1 MREARQLNT
10 AGDTEW
16 GRIMKAFATLV
27 LVLAWPLGNA
37 AAAAESAP
45 PQKQLTDTAAEVFK
59 GTTAL
64 TGLLPV
70 HVDDRGGRI
79 LLTLPLPDAEGISA
93 RFLYTPAL
101 RTGLG
106 SAPTLLDR
114 GKVGETQVLAF
125 RRIGK
130 KVAAV
135 FENPRFR
142 GAGARSPDFAT
153 SVVWMKDADRIM
165 PDGAMVVDIASFL
178 VSDAAGIASGLA
190 QEDAVDGIT
199 RGVGRGFRLD
209 AALSA
214 ADPASAKVFPLNFE
228 VDALQTYVSD
238 TPGEE
243 VLNIAPEAKRV
254 SFVVHH
260 SFAALPP
267 PGFVPRAF
275 DPRVGGFATQAVD
288 YGRPLGQ
295 DVVYDFAN
303 RFRLEKGDPAAPRSR
318 VKKPIIFYVDR
329 NAPEPLRSALVEG
342 VNWWAKA
349 FEAAGY
355 IDAFRAEVLPDD
367 VDPMDIR
374 YNMVNWVDRATRG
387 WSYGQPITDPRTGEI
402 VKGMVVLGSERV
414 RHDIE
419 IFQGLVGADATGK
432 GGSNDPVQAGLARMR
447 QLGAHE
453 VGHALGFAHNF
464 AASTQGRASVM
475 DYPAPRIGLKD
486 GKLDLSDA
494 YGVGVGAWDMATTD
508 WLYGEPPPGPGA
520 QAAVDAK
527 AAAMVAQ
534 GLRYVKD
541 ENARRSDTAQA
552 WGSTWDDGP
561 DPVAELNRI
570 MTVRRA
576 AVERFGLGNLAA
588 GEAVAN
594 LRRRFVPVYLLHR
607 YQLAAAAKQ
616 VGGLDFNYA
625 IAGGGKEASP
635 PVPAA
640 TQRAAI
646 AAILG
651 TIAPEQ
657 LRVPAKLIPLLS
669 APRNG
674 SNNLQFSMEFF
685 RTAGGPVFDPLVA
698 ADVAV
703 EIALNTLL
711 APSRLQRLEVQHAA
725 DANMP
730 GVSELLDAIEKQ
742 ILVPRTDALTRRVVW
757 RTIVTMA
764 QTAHNAATT
773 PEIAALLG
781 ERVHGIAEHLGR
793 RKGDGD
799 ERAWAVQ
806 LSRQLLD
813 TASLEKL
820 IAERPRASDI
830 PQGDP
835 IGEAD
840 WMGTPEP

>member
-1 MREARQLNT
+1 
-10 AGDTEW
+10 
-16 GRIMKAFATLV
+16 MKAFATLV
-27 LVLAWPLGNA
+27 LLLMSAQEIAWA
-37 AAAAESAP
+37 APEPMPVTPARRP
-45 PQKQLTDTAAEVFK
+45 PAEVATEAFK
-59 GTTAL
+59 DTVSL
-64 TGLLPV
+64 TGLLPI
-70 HVDDRGGRI
+70 HLDDKGGRI
-79 LLTLPLPDAEGISA
+79 LLTLPPADAEGVSA
-93 RFLYTPAL
+93 RFLYTPSL

-142 GAGARSPDFAT
+142 GAGAPGARSPDFAT
-153 SVVWMKDADRIM
+153 SVVWMKDADKIL
-165 PDGAMVVDIASFL
+165 PDGAMVVDIAPFL
-178 VSDAAGIASGLA
+178 VSDAVGIASGLA
-190 QEDAVDGIT
+190 QENAVDGIT
-199 RGVGRGFRLD
+199 RGVGRGFKLD
-209 AALSA
+209 SGLSA
-214 ADPASAKVFPLNFE
+214 ADPASAKLFPQNFE
-228 VDALQTYVSD
+228 VDAVQTYVSD
-238 TPGEE
+238 TPGDE
-243 VLNIAPEAKRV
+243 VANIAPDAKRV
-254 SFVVHH
+254 SFIVHH

-267 PGFVPRAF
+267 PGFAPRAF
-275 DPRVGGFATQAVD
+275 DPRIGGFATQGVD

-303 RFRLEKGDPAAPRSR
+303 RFRLEKVDPAAPRSR
-318 VKKPIIFYVDR
+318 VKKPIVFYVDR
-329 NAPEPLRSALVEG
+329 NAPEPLRAALVEG
-342 VNWWAKA
+342 INWWAKA
-349 FEAAGY
+349 FAAAGY
-355 IDAFRAEVLPDD
+355 IDAFRAEVLPDG

-374 YNMVNWVDRATRG
+374 YNIVNWVDRATRG

-419 IFQGLVGADATGK
+419 IFQGLMGAGAIGK
-432 GGSNDPVQAGLARMR
+432 GGPNDPVQVGLARMR

-464 AASTQGRASVM
+464 AASTQSRASVM
-475 DYPAPRIGLKD
+475 DYPPPRIGFKD
-486 GKLDLSDA
+486 GQLDFSDA

-508 WLYGEPPPGPGA
+508 WLYGEPPPGAGA
-520 QAAVDAK
+520 QAAIDAK
-527 AAAMVAQ
+527 AAAVVMQ

-541 ENARRSDTAQA
+541 ENARRADTAQA
-552 WGSTWDDGP
+552 WGALWDDGP

-576 AVERFGLGNLAA
+576 AVDRFGLANLMA

-607 YQLAAAAKQ
+607 YQLVAAAKQ
-616 VGGLDFNYA
+616 VGGVEFSYA
-625 IAGGGKEASP
+625 VAGGGKEASP
-635 PVPAA
+635 PVAAA

-646 AAILG
+646 AAVLG
-651 TIAPEQ
+651 AIAPEQ
-657 LRVPAKLIPLLS
+657 LRVPAGLMPLLS

-674 SNNLQFSMEFF
+674 SNNLQFNVEVF

-711 APSRLQRLEVQHAA
+711 APGRLQRLEVQHAA
-725 DANMP
+725 DSSMP
-730 GVSELLDAIEKQ
+730 GVSELLDTIEKQ
-742 ILVPRTDALTRRVVW
+742 TMVPRTDALARRILW
-757 RTIVTMA
+757 RTVVTLA
-764 QTAHNAATT
+764 QTAHNAATM

-781 ERVHGIAEHLGR
+781 DRVHGIAEQLGR
-793 RKGDGD
+793 RKGDAA
-799 ERAWAVQ
+799 EHAWAAQ

-813 TASLEKL
+813 PAALEML
-820 IAERPRASDI
+820 VAERPRTSDI